1 MVGGLQEFNV
11 SPSTLGPNW
20 VFELGW
26 AWAKGFGD
34 RVLGT
39 GLDNRLLASKKKQLT
54 NPFKVLVV
62 LVKEDY
68 PINLLSGG
76 TSTE

>member
-1 MVGGLQEFNV
+1 MVKNYWWWVAYMNLMSAPVPLVLIGFL
-11 SPSTLGPNW
+11 NW
-20 VFELGW
+20 VGHGPR
-26 AWAKGFGD
+26 GFWD
-34 RVLGT
+34 RVLG
-39 GLDNRLLASKKKQLT
+39 T

>member
-1 MVGGLQEFNV
+1 MSAPVPLVLIGFL
-11 SPSTLGPNW
+11 NW
-20 VFELGW
+20 VGHGPR
-26 AWAKGFGD
+26 GFGD
-34 RVLGT
+34 WVLGT